1 MSEEQQRFGDGQDNY
16 LQGAQKGMQAA
27 KQAAAVGKTAEAG
40 ANAAA
45 ATVQGSVETG
55 KAAANIAAGA
65 AAGGPWGA
73 ILSAAWAMRNTLF
86 KIVVFLCLSP
96 VKKENPVAGI
106 LKALQI
112 SNVKWR
118 IIYPCRIYDSKFLT
132 QHRNQWRK
140 IDRQHV
146 RISSRL

>member
-86 KIVVFLCLSP
+86 KIVVFLPVPQRADRVDRVAAIHCDQQCLS
-96 VKKENPVAGI
+96 
-106 LKALQI
+106 
-112 SNVKWR
+112 
-118 IIYPCRIYDSKFLT
+118 
-132 QHRNQWRK
+132 H
-140 IDRQHV
+140 
-146 RISSRL
+146 

>member
-86 KIVVFLCLSP
+86 KIVVFLCLFLSVLIVLIVSLPSIVTNNVFRTDPTTVDLNAPPIWLATSMTFPPPSP
-96 VKKENPVAGI
+96 AVCRPV
-106 LKALQI
+106 
-112 SNVKWR
+112 
-118 IIYPCRIYDSKFLT
+118 T
-132 QHRNQWRK
+132 M
-140 IDRQHV
+140 
-146 RISSRL
+146 RL

>member
-16 LQGAQKGMQAA
+16 LQGVQKGMQAA

-73 ILSAAWAMRNTLF
+73 ILSAAWSIWDGSAEQIFQYGIADR
-86 KIVVFLCLSP
+86 IDRVAAIHCDQQCLS
-96 VKKENPVAGI
+96 
-106 LKALQI
+106 
-112 SNVKWR
+112 
-118 IIYPCRIYDSKFLT
+118 
-132 QHRNQWRK
+132 H
-140 IDRQHV
+140 
-146 RISSRL
+146 

>member
-65 AAGGPWGA
+65 AAGLGVRGIICADAGVRAVAVGCPC
-73 ILSAAWAMRNTLF
+73 T
-86 KIVVFLCLSP
+86 KIMA
-96 VKKENPVAGI
+96 ERGEG
-106 LKALQI
+106 
-112 SNVKWR
+112 
-118 IIYPCRIYDSKFLT
+118 
-132 QHRNQWRK
+132 HG
-140 IDRQHV
+140 
-146 RISSRL
+146 